1 MNRRRLLQTASGIL
15 VFLGTGHL
23 VLASFIT
30 SETLTNW
37 VDNGV
42 WAAVPL
48 VGGFAEPSAARNA
61 LAFWAGLGSFAV
73 PLAALGL
80 LVWHLASRSI
90 AIPAFVGWIIAIWC
104 LAGALILVPSPFIL
118 GAAAGF
124 LVVLAARPARV
135 ASA

>member
-23 VLASFIT
+23 VLASVIT

-48 VGGFAEPSAARNA
+48 LGSFTEPGAARNA
-61 LAFWAGLGSFAV
+61 LAFWGGPGSFAV
-73 PLAALGL
+73 PLAILGL

-90 AIPAFVGWIIAIWC
+90 PVPAFVGWIIALWC

-118 GAAAGF
+118 GAAAGV
-124 LVVLAARPARV
+124 LVVMAARPSRV